1 MLFACWRCSKFLAGN
16 LCNHGSQRVNAVVC
30 GTNPCLRPFV
40 ATNRESSHAKN
51 LVHSVSIPDVSVHT
65 RCVWVSNSM
74 ALVLFFWGVSDF
86 RVSFSHPTDGFPQQR
101 QSHESTQE
109 AIITRGLQIGFH
121 VRLRHHLPRRAR
133 ATHPKHSSEHRSLE
147 TPWGSPQQ
155 MRASHRTQ
163 QASAVRG
170 TSRGHFATGR
180 AHIKEFAVGRLSFA
194 RTDRRDPRL
203 CLDSTIAHVDAKV
216 WIEEKSFNPCVEDIA
231 SAKVV
236 SHSSEGVGLTIDVT
250 KAHKRFSFSFE
261 SDNSAA
267 IGNMHLLW
275 SAPPGMSYQLAQSGV
290 GTTSKMDW
298 ARHQFLLV
306 FLANH
311 ERKKGQ
317 SP

>member
-1 MLFACWRCSKFLAGN
+1 MSSHTLPKMLFACWRCSKFLAGKFVQPRFHV
-16 LCNHGSQRVNAVVC
+16 LSHICQEFGTLSFHSRCVCVHAMRLGFQHLGIGSFFLWRS
-30 GTNPCLRPFV
+30 GFPCLFLSS
-40 ATNRESSHAKN
+40 NRW
-51 LVHSVSIPDVSVHT
+51 IPSA
-65 RCVWVSNSM
+65 M
-74 ALVLFFWGVSDF
+74 AIS
-86 RVSFSHPTDGFPQQR
+86 RVYSGGYH
-101 QSHESTQE
+101 HE
-109 AIITRGLQIGFH
+109 GLHIGFH

-133 ATHPKHSSEHRSLE
+133 ATRPKRSSEHRSLE

-180 AHIKEFAVGRLSFA
+180 AHIKGFAVGRLSFA

-250 KAHKRFSFSFE
+250 KAHPRKRFSFSFE

>member
-1 MLFACWRCSKFLAGN
+1 MNAIVPAG
-16 LCNHGSQRVNAVVC
+16 RIRVC
-30 GTNPCLRPFV
+30 GPP
-40 ATNRESSHAKN
+40 AKN

-74 ALVLFFWGVSDF
+74 ALVLFFWGVSGF
-86 RVSFSHPTDGFPQQR
+86 HVSFSHPTDGFPSATAISR
-101 QSHESTQE
+101 VYSGGYHHEGT
-109 AIITRGLQIGFH
+109 QIGFH

-180 AHIKEFAVGRLSFA
+180 AHIKGFAVGRLSVA

-216 WIEEKSFNPCVEDIA
+216 WIEEKSFNPCVEDIT
-231 SAKVV
+231 SAKVI
-236 SHSSEGVGLTIDVT
+236 SHPSEGVGLTIDVS
-250 KAHKRFSFSFE
+250 KAHKRLRIRE
-261 SDNSAA
+261 DEWGA
-267 IGNMHLLW
+267 IFFFVW
-275 SAPPGMSYQLAQSGV
+275 KRQQ
-290 GTTSKMDW
+290 
-298 ARHQFLLV
+298 R
-306 FLANH
+306 
-311 ERKKGQ
+311 R
-317 SP
+317 